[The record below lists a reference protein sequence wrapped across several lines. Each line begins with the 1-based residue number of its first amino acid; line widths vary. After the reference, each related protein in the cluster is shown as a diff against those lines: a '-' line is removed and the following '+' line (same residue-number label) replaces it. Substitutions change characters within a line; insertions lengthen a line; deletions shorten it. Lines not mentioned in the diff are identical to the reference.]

1 MNLRFVSGIALLC
14 AGATVA
20 LAQNQPPPPGPPPQL
35 VKVKDDLYIVQNQ
48 ANNMADLIGY
58 GGNASIFLTD
68 DGVILIDSKS
78 DREHDDLIAKV
89 KSLTDK
95 PIKYVVLTHNHGDH
109 SGGVPKLKAMGATI
123 LISAAD
129 RDNMLRGKQPGAP
142 DFGFMG
148 RANFNL
154 GGKEVQLYQF
164 RGHTRGDTAVYLPA
178 DRVMILGDL
187 LTTADTIPMIVNYPD
202 GGSWTDWT
210 LSINDILKMDF
221 DTAIPGHGPMVT
233 KAQVAEMR
241 NKMVAIQERVR
252 GLNREKKSQEEIAAT
267 VVKEFNWGFG
277 PSAGNIA
284 GMMQELR

>member
-1 MNLRFVSGIALLC
+1 MMKFAAISLLALGVT
-14 AGATVA
+14 AF
-20 LAQNQPPPPGPPPQL
+20 AQQGGQPPPPPGPPPQL

-78 DREHDDLIAKV
+78 DREHDDLVAEI

-95 PIKYVVLTHNHGDH
+95 PVKYVILTHNHADH
-109 SGGVPKLKAMGATI
+109 SGGVPKMEALGARVI
-123 LISAAD
+123 ISAAD
-129 RDNMLRGKQPGAP
+129 RDNMLRGKQAGAP
-142 DFGFMG
+142 DFGYSG
-148 RANFNL
+148 SANFKL
-154 GGKEVQLYQF
+154 GGKDVDLFEY
-164 RGHTRGDTAVYLPA
+164 RGHTRGDTVVYFPA
-178 DRVMILGDL
+178 DRVIILGDL
-187 LTTADTIPMIVNYPD
+187 LTTAETIPMIVSYPD
-202 GGSWTDWT
+202 GGTWTDWRN
-210 LSINDILKMDF
+210 SIDAILKMDF

-233 KAQVAEMR
+233 KAQVAELR
-241 NKMVAIQERVR
+241 NKMGAVMERIR
-252 GLNREKKSQEEIAAT
+252 ALNREKKSQQEIADT

>member
-1 MNLRFVSGIALLC
+1 MNLRSISVIAF
-14 AGATVA
+14 ASVA
-20 LAQNQPPPPGPPPQL
+20 FAQNQPPPGPPPQL

-58 GGNASIFLTD
+58 GGNASVFLTD

-95 PIKYVVLTHNHGDH
+95 PIKYVVLTHNHADH
-109 SGGVPKLKAMGATI
+109 SGGVPKLKAMGATVV
-123 LISAAD
+123 ISAAD
-129 RDNMLRGKQPGAP
+129 RDNMMRSKQPGAP
-142 DFGFMG
+142 DFGFIG
-148 RANFNL
+148 RANFSL

-164 RGHTRGDTAVYLPA
+164 RGHTRGDTVVYLPA
-178 DRVMILGDL
+178 DRVMIVGDL
-187 LTTADTIPMIVNYPD
+187 LTTAETIPMIVNYPD

-210 LSINDILKMDF
+210 ISMNDILKMDF
-221 DTAIPGHGPMVT
+221 DTAIPGHGLMVT
-233 KAQVAEMR
+233 KSQVAELR
-241 NKMVAIQERVR
+241 NKMVAIQERIRGMVR
-252 GLNREKKSQEEIAAT
+252 DKKSQEEIAAT

>member
-1 MNLRFVSGIALLC
+1 MNLRSISVIAFLS
-14 AGATVA
+14 VA
-20 LAQNQPPPPGPPPQL
+20 FAQNQLPPPGPPPQL

-48 ANNMADLIGY
+48 ANNLADLVGY
-58 GGNASIFLTD
+58 GGNASVFLTD

-78 DREHDDLIAKV
+78 DREHDDLVAKV

-95 PIKYVVLTHNHGDH
+95 PIKYVVLTHNHADH
-109 SGGVPKLKAMGATI
+109 SGGVPKLKVMGATVV
-123 LISAAD
+123 ISAAD
-129 RDNMLRGKQPGAP
+129 RDNMMRSKQPGAP

-148 RANFNL
+148 RANFSL
-154 GGKEVQLYQF
+154 GGKEMQLYQF
-164 RGHTRGDTAVYLPA
+164 RGHTRGDTVVYLPA
-178 DRVMILGDL
+178 DRVMIVGDL
-187 LTTADTIPMIVNYPD
+187 LTTAETIPMIVNYPD

-210 LSINDILKMDF
+210 ISMNDILKMDF

-233 KAQVAEMR
+233 KAQVAELR

-252 GLNREKKSQEEIAAT
+252 GMVRDKKSQEEIAAT

-284 GMMQELR
+284 GMMQELH

>member
-1 MNLRFVSGIALLC
+1 MNFRFVSAIALLC
-14 AGATVA
+14 AGATA
-20 LAQNQPPPPGPPPQL
+20 TLAQNQPPPPGPPPQL

-58 GGNASIFLTD
+58 GGNASVFLTD
-68 DGVILIDSKS
+68 DGVILFDSKS

-95 PIKYVVLTHNHGDH
+95 PIKYVVLTHNHADH

-129 RDNMLRGKQPGAP
+129 RDNMICGKQAGAP
-142 DFGFMG
+142 DFGFIG

-164 RGHTRGDTAVYLPA
+164 RGHTRGDTVVYLPA
-178 DRVMILGDL
+178 DRVMVLGDM
-187 LTTADTIPMIVNYPD
+187 LTTAETIPMIVNYPD

-210 LSINDILKMDF
+210 ISMSDILKMDF

-233 KAQVAEMR
+233 KAQVAELR

-252 GLNREKKSQEEIAAT
+252 GMVRDKKSQQEIADT

>member
-1 MNLRFVSGIALLC
+1 MNLRSISVIVFCS
-14 AGATVA
+14 VA
-20 LAQNQPPPPGPPPQL
+20 FAQNQPPPPGPPPQL

-48 ANNMADLIGY
+48 ANNLADLIGY
-58 GGNASIFLTD
+58 GGNASVFLTD

-78 DREHDDLIAKV
+78 DREHDDLVAKV

-95 PIKYVVLTHNHGDH
+95 PIKYVVLTHNHADH
-109 SGGVPKLKAMGATI
+109 SGGVPKLKAMGATV

-129 RDNMLRGKQPGAP
+129 RDNMMRSKQPGAP
-142 DFGFMG
+142 DFGFIG
-148 RANFNL
+148 RANFSL
-154 GGKEVQLYQF
+154 GGEEVQLYQF
-164 RGHTRGDTAVYLPA
+164 RGHTRGDTVVYLPA
-178 DRVMILGDL
+178 DRVMIVGDL
-187 LTTADTIPMIVNYPD
+187 LTTAETIPMIVNYAD

-210 LSINDILKMDF
+210 ISMNDILKMDF

-233 KAQVAEMR
+233 KAQVAELR
-241 NKMVAIQERVR
+241 NKMVAIQERIRGMVR
-252 GLNREKKSQEEIAAT
+252 DKKSQEEIAAA

>member
-1 MNLRFVSGIALLC
+1 MNLRSVLAIAFASL
-14 AGATVA
+14 AF
-20 LAQNQPPPPGPPPQL
+20 AQNQPPPPGPPPQL

-78 DREHDDLIAKV
+78 DREHDDLVAKV

-95 PIKYVVLTHNHGDH
+95 PIKYVVLTHNHADH

-123 LISAAD
+123 VISAAD
-129 RDNMLRGKQPGAP
+129 RDNMMKSKQPGAP

-148 RANFNL
+148 RANFSL

-164 RGHTRGDTAVYLPA
+164 RGHTRGDTVVYLPA
-178 DRVMILGDL
+178 DRVMIVGDL
-187 LTTADTIPMIVNYPD
+187 LTTAETIPMIVNYPD

-210 LSINDILKMDF
+210 ISMNDILKMDF

-233 KAQVAEMR
+233 KAQVAELR

-252 GLNREKKSQEEIAAT
+252 GLNREKKSQEEIAAA

>member
-1 MNLRFVSGIALLC
+1 MNLRSISVIAF
-14 AGATVA
+14 ASVA
-20 LAQNQPPPPGPPPQL
+20 FAQNQPPPPGPPPQL

-58 GGNASIFLTD
+58 GGNASVFLTD

-78 DREHDDLIAKV
+78 DREHDDLVAKV

-95 PIKYVVLTHNHGDH
+95 PMKYVVLTHNHADH
-109 SGGVPKLKAMGATI
+109 SGGVPKLKAMGATVV
-123 LISAAD
+123 ISAAD
-129 RDNMLRGKQPGAP
+129 RDNMMKSKQPGAP
-142 DFGFMG
+142 DFGFIG
-148 RANFNL
+148 RANFSL

-164 RGHTRGDTAVYLPA
+164 RGHTRGDTVVYLPA
-178 DRVMILGDL
+178 DRVMIVGDL
-187 LTTADTIPMIVNYPD
+187 LTTAETIPMIVNYPD

-210 LSINDILKMDF
+210 ISMNDILKMDF

-233 KAQVAEMR
+233 KSQVAELR
-241 NKMVAIQERVR
+241 NKMVAIQERIR
-252 GLNREKKSQEEIAAT
+252 GLVRDKKSQEEIAAT

>member
-1 MNLRFVSGIALLC
+1 MNLRSISVIAF
-14 AGATVA
+14 ASVA
-20 LAQNQPPPPGPPPQL
+20 FAQNQPPPPGPPPQL

-58 GGNASIFLTD
+58 GGNASVFLTD

-78 DREHDDLIAKV
+78 DREHDDLVAKV

-95 PIKYVVLTHNHGDH
+95 PMKYVVLTHNHADH
-109 SGGVPKLKAMGATI
+109 SGGVPKLKAMGATVV
-123 LISAAD
+123 ISAAD
-129 RDNMLRGKQPGAP
+129 RDNMMKSKQPGAP
-142 DFGFMG
+142 DFGFIG
-148 RANFNL
+148 RANFSL
-154 GGKEVQLYQF
+154 GGTEVQLYQF
-164 RGHTRGDTAVYLPA
+164 RGHTRGDTVVYLPA
-178 DRVMILGDL
+178 DRVMIVGDL
-187 LTTADTIPMIVNYPD
+187 LTTAETIPMIVNYPD

-210 LSINDILKMDF
+210 ISMNDILKMDF

-233 KAQVAEMR
+233 KSQVAELR
-241 NKMVAIQERVR
+241 NKMVAIQERIR
-252 GLNREKKSQEEIAAT
+252 GLVRDKKSQEEIAAT